1 LSETDRVSL
10 AQPGTRRAAQRV
22 AQGSGGHAPERLH
35 AVASKTVSKGKGA
48 AAWRRQLRNDVRN
61 LEQAMDELAAL
72 TERSQFKPA
81 VLVLARREGGAMYL
95 RWRSPGGFVNGS
107 GLAQRLSSEPQ
118 TVRRWYAEAD
128 AQAAL
133 LNAQLSAA
141 RYALR
146 LAQRIEHA
154 EPV

>member
-1 LSETDRVSL
+1 M
-10 AQPGTRRAAQRV
+10 G
-22 AQGSGGHAPERLH
+22 
-35 AVASKTVSKGKGA
+35 
-48 AAWRRQLRNDVRN
+48 
-61 LEQAMDELAAL
+61 ELAAL
-72 TERSQFKPA
+72 TARSHFKPA

-95 RWRSPGGFVNGS
+95 RWRSPGGFLNGPT
-107 GLAQRLSSEPQ
+107 LAQLLAGEPGG
-118 TVRRWYAEAD
+118 VRRWYAEAD

-133 LNAQLSAA
+133 LNAQISAA